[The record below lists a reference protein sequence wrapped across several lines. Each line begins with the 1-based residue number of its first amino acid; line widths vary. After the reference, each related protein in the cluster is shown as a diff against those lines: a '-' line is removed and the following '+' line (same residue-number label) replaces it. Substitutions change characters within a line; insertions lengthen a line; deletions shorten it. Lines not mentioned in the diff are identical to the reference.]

1 MAVMKMKVSLK
12 DREPVTV
19 DITPRVIVDAEEHF
33 GTSMV
38 QMFQDLSMKR
48 LTWLAWKAML
58 TSGLEVKTY
67 EPFVNELLEVPEVVS
82 KEDEGPLS
90 EA

>member
-1 MAVMKMKVSLK
+1 MAVMKMKVMLK

-38 QMFQDLSMKR
+38 AMFQDLSMKR

-58 TSGLEVKTY
+58 TGGYEVKTY
-67 EPFVNELLEVPEVVS
+67 EPFVNDLVEVPEVVS
-82 KEDEGPLS
+82 REDESPLS